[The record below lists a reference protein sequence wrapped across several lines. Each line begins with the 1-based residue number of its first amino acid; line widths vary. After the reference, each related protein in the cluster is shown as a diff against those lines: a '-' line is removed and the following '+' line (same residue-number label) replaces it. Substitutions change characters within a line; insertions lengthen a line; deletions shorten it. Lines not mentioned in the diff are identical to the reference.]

1 MKDYLSKLSS
11 REKSIVTLAAMV
23 LLGMLVHALVIE
35 PYMEK
40 KIELDEA
47 IEQGR
52 IDLKWMQSAVYE
64 LPQGGASSS
73 SNEFEGSLANLI
85 NKLVKSQN
93 LDSFLT
99 QMTPVSDDEI
109 RIRYKSINFNRL
121 LNFIAQ
127 VNRQGLK
134 VKDIRINASD
144 KAALVDCSLV
154 LEKNA

>member
-11 REKSIVTLAAMV
+11 REISIVTLAAMV
-23 LLGMLVHALVIE
+23 LLGMLVHALIIE
-35 PYMEK
+35 PYIEK

-52 IDLKWMQSAVYE
+52 IDLNWMQSAVYK
-64 LPQGGASSS
+64 LPQGGVSTSSK
-73 SNEFEGSLANLI
+73 EFEGSLANLI

-93 LDSFLT
+93 LDGFLT
-99 QMTPVSDDEI
+99 QMTPVSDNEI
-109 RIRYKSINFNRL
+109 RVRYKSINFNRL

-134 VKDIRINASD
+134 VKDLRINASD
-144 KAALVDCSLV
+144 KAAYVDCSLI